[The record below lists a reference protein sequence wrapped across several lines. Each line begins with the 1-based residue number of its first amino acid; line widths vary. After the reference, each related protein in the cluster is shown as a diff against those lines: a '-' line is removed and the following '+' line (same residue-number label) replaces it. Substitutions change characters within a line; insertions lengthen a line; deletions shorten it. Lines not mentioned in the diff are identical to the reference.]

1 MKRADITVPLGLL
14 IGLATIGGA
23 AMIEGIRPGFLWQPT
38 AAMVVFGGTVGAII
52 IRRGLSGLAASLRAA
67 AGLLYHDNAEESEV
81 TLARLVWLARLSKRE
96 GVKALETH
104 AASQPDPMMV
114 QALTLISQY
123 ADPALVRMQ
132 LGRILE
138 YEDERG
144 LRDVATLEAAGGFA
158 PTFGILGA
166 VLGLIQVLRAL
177 AEPNALGAG
186 IATAFVATIYGVGAA
201 NLLLFPLAAR
211 LRERHD
217 RRMQRRGALLDALV
231 ALAAH
236 EGPGVIAQRYSSG
249 SGYAEKRGVVRV
261 A

>member
-14 IGLATIGGA
+14 IGLVTIGGA

-38 AAMVVFGGTVGAII
+38 AALVVFGGTVGAII
-52 IRRGLSGLAASLRAA
+52 IRRGLGGLAASLRAA
-67 AGLLYHDNAEESEV
+67 AGLLYHDNAEAAEA
-81 TLARLVWLARLSKRE
+81 TLARLSKRE

-114 QALTLISQY
+114 QALTLIAQY

-186 IATAFVATIYGVGAA
+186 IATAFVATIYGVGVA

-217 RRMQRRGALLDALV
+217 RLMKRRSALLDALV

-236 EGPGVIAQRYSSG
+236 EGPGVIAQRYSTG
-249 SGYAEKRGVVRV
+249 AGYAEQRGIIRV